1 MGSLVG
7 RVNVSREEGHLVDM
21 FTQSLA
27 TSDGFMGYYSYGL
40 RSFIGEKLNVKLQRS
55 L

>member
-1 MGSLVG
+1 M
-7 RVNVSREEGHLVDM
+7 DM
-21 FTQSLA
+21 LTQSFA

-40 RSFIGEKLNVKLQRS
+40 SRFIGEKLNVKLQRS